1 MTVGHQGGLKL
12 YFRKEWKDLTNQT
25 KTFHNF
31 RPILISL
38 LITGVEGLPDDVEH
52 NELWG
57 RRKHPD
63 PPKAY
68 VDAGPTHV
76 QQVIL
81 ENCPRK

>member
-12 YFRKEWKDLTNQT
+12 YFPIGVERFDKSDKNISQ
-25 KTFHNF
+25 F

-81 ENCPRK
+81 ETFPGK